1 MEKFQ
6 EKVSIDWL
14 QRGPGWPGQG
24 QGANVHHLV
33 PWTLSVLSHFKDCTL
48 TTALKSVDFGVRLS
62 TAPVCPHGL
71 RGVVYLPQPQ
81 FPHLEKW
88 DNKEVS
94 MSLRLPQDEAP
105 RQVVLR

>member
-1 MEKFQ
+1 M
-6 EKVSIDWL
+6 
-14 QRGPGWPGQG
+14 
-24 QGANVHHLV
+24 
-33 PWTLSVLSHFKDCTL
+33 PWTPSVLSHFKDCAL
-48 TTALKSVDFGVRLS
+48 TTAFKSMDFEVRPS

-71 RGVVYLPQPQ
+71 RGVAHLPQPQ

-94 MSLRLPQDEAP
+94 TSLRLAQDEAP